1 MRHEGVLV
9 KDVVG
14 DDGKGVQM
22 FEHGVLQGNGQM
34 TPIQFVPQILVG
46 ILIVQSGTEDMN
58 AVQFVFLPLKIRDPG
73 NI

>member
-1 MRHEGVLV
+1 
-9 KDVVG
+9 
-14 DDGKGVQM
+14 M

-46 ILIVQSGTEDMN
+46 ILIVQRGTEDMN